1 MFMDIQLTFVVWF
14 GFVSRHVVVHKFGM
28 HSNQPNW
35 CLLCSFK
42 LKRANFLQHVRFR
55 MPFLGWGWWF
65 DVGRS
70 SVQFC
75 FIFEPFSLKC
85 VFRVTAFA
93 GLVYFWTIPGTQRPI
108 FESFELFAKAQYCF
122 FLLYAKGLTT
132 MYRHHPKN
140 RKKWQP
146 YAYRKKREYTCF
158 SHEQTNWPQNWSETI
173 NDFWKVSELCSKK
186 CRHYGAKMVILF
198 LSWTCFLWGSIQWLF
213 QGSFRSFLSVC
224 VPNVFFKSS
233 PSNCGVIIFSNLV
246 RIKDEGLIDIR
257 GQPN

>member
-1 MFMDIQLTFVVWF
+1 MYASGCPFWDEGGGLTWAGVRSN
-14 GFVSRHVVVHKFGM
+14 FVSFLSPFRSNAFFGSRHLRVWSISGPYREHNDLFSS
-28 HSNQPNW
+28 HSS
-35 CLLCSFK
+35 CS
-42 LKRANFLQHVRFR
+42 RR
-55 MPFLGWGWWF
+55 
-65 DVGRS
+65 RS
-70 SVQFC
+70 TV
-75 FIFEPFSLKC
+75 
-85 VFRVTAFA
+85 
-93 GLVYFWTIPGTQRPI
+93 
-108 FESFELFAKAQYCF
+108 

-257 GQPN
+257 RQPN